1 MDGLAHQVGWSFT
14 DRECVWSSKK
24 GWNEKY
30 LESHLLCCHGNCCW
44 CNDCF
49 GEAPKLT
56 DRRSSVWYSPVL
68 KHTTKLV
75 GVDCQPKFEVSTI
88 TSEYFHFRILFIHIS
103 SVFSFSLVHAVLWRN
118 VQFCWIFTIE
128 WSIHT
133 GVPAIKLS
141 CWNVVPREYN
151 WLAGEDDNGSG
162 IDGNYSDWWWWGQWW
177 QPCSQAPASPLTRW
191 VIIETVMGDGDYG
204 DDQRYK

>member
-1 MDGLAHQVGWSFT
+1 
-14 DRECVWSSKK
+14 
-24 GWNEKY
+24 
-30 LESHLLCCHGNCCW
+30 
-44 CNDCF
+44 
-49 GEAPKLT
+49 
-56 DRRSSVWYSPVL
+56 
-68 KHTTKLV
+68 
-75 GVDCQPKFEVSTI
+75 
-88 TSEYFHFRILFIHIS
+88 
-103 SVFSFSLVHAVLWRN
+103 LVHAVLWRN
-118 VQFCWIFTIE
+118 VQFCWFTWSTTE
-128 WSIHT
+128 RSIHT

-177 QPCSQAPASPLTRW
+177 QPCSQTPASPLTRW